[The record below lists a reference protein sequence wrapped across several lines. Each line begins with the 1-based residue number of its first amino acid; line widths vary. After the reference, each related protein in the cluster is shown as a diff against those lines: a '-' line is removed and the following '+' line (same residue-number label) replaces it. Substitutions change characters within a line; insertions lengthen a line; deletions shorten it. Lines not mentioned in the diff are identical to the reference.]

1 MQPLLLSGQGK
12 EKALAQLQL
21 LSEEGD
27 RKKKKKKSTISSAD
41 EQIWAEFAHVL
52 ALVSFQHS
60 KT

>member
-27 RKKKKKKSTISSAD
+27 RKKKKKSTISSAD